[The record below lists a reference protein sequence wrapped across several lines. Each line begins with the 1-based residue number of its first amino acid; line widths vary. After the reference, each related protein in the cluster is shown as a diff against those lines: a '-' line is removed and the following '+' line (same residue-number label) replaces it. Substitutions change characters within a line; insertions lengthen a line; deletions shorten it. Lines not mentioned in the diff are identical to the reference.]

1 MKTDCE
7 FFDECRRPVQVC
19 KAKCPDYKT
28 RKRDEK
34 LTDTNVREQKKDRQ
48 FPLADKTYY
57 K

>member
-19 KAKCPDYKT
+19 NAKCPDYKT